1 MDEHP
6 GAGHPDRPL
15 AGLGRF
21 AGKVALGTGLAV
33 AAVVAVLRF
42 MGPSEER
49 PFRAPPGALQVPDGG
64 RFAASGEAG
73 TAPAGAGRT
82 AAAPAGA
89 AAGAG
94 GTATAAVADS
104 SASAAAGGGGAAGP
118 IAREVERRLAAGEL
132 SDAQRRFEPCPGGD
146 VRRTAWIDVQQR
158 VRKLER
164 LRFDGTRVEEWFD
177 EAGALREAL
186 VRGAAPG
193 ERWLHRVVFDAGG
206 AVSAEEG
213 DGGPGGE
220 RLPDLVRSD
229 PAGAFFGAAGCRR

>member
-6 GAGHPDRPL
+6 GAGPPDRPL

-21 AGKVALGTGLAV
+21 AGKVALGTALAV

-42 MGPSEER
+42 VGPSEER

-82 AAAPAGA
+82 ARAAADSSEPAGA
-89 AAGAG
+89 E
-94 GTATAAVADS
+94 
-104 SASAAAGGGGAAGP
+104 GGGAAGP

-177 EAGALREAL
+177 EGGALREAL
-186 VRGAAPG
+186 VRGAATG

-220 RLPDLVRSD
+220 RRPDLVRSD